1 MRTKT
6 RFDKNGV
13 VYVQLRDTWFRIEGD
28 EGKPIPEGFDTTA
41 LLTAEELQAHL
52 KGQVADLSAE
62 STKQD
67 HPSRSL
73 TLELGKKYRTRG
85 GSIVTIVKDDGSAVY
100 RYYGSNG
107 FWYEIDGRSSSHD
120 QNSPHDIVSLAEN
133 GASGVHKKNPPF
145 AVGQV
150 WRMRNGEE
158 STIFQ
163 LKESRVGHFVEGCSR
178 MYAFADGK
186 VDTTDDERDFDLVEY
201 LRDTE
206 QLRIEVGKKYHTRSG
221 GIVEITHEDDSWR
234 PFCTEG
240 EEDYA
245 QFSAGANDPIV
256 ALVEDE
262 PRQEDESHGKP
273 LIVVGREYLRSDGK
287 RTIVVSSIKSEH
299 DEVQFVDQ
307 YGTPFAQFSRC
318 NNITIDKELPTA
330 GDEVSYFCQDSGKW
344 SSGWIVRG
352 TCAEGVKTFLTP
364 KYAKPDD
371 HKNFGVGTEHIRID
385 VRSWLPPVQIGDLW
399 RRRSGELLAIKED
412 EMAGGRMPFEDD
424 SNEDLVAYLGKS
436 MPICGR
442 TVAKFAIID
451 DAVSFINSQAI
462 HSKRHLM
469 LVRNSAEKNDSRWCV
484 HEVTFIPEP
493 SVTK

>member
-1 MRTKT
+1 MAQATKT
-6 RFDKNGV
+6 RFDKEGV

-28 EGKPIPEGFDTTA
+28 EGKSIPEGFDTTA

-52 KGQVADLSAE
+52 KAQVADLSAE
-62 STKQD
+62 S
-67 HPSRSL
+67 P
-73 TLELGKKYRTRG
+73 
-85 GSIVTIVKDDGSAVY
+85 
-100 RYYGSNG
+100 
-107 FWYEIDGRSSSHD
+107 
-120 QNSPHDIVSLAEN
+120 
-133 GASGVHKKNPPF
+133 KKNPPF

-150 WRMRNGEE
+150 WRIRSGGE

-163 LKESRVGHFVEGCSR
+163 MREGRIGHFVEGCSR

-186 VDTTDDERDFDLVEY
+186 VDTTGDEHDFDLVKY
-201 LRDTE
+201 LRDTK
-206 QLRIEVGKKYHTRSG
+206 QLHIEVGKKYRTQSG
-221 GIVEITHEDDSWR
+221 AVVEITHEDDSWR
-234 PFCTEG
+234 PFCTAG

-245 QFSAGANDPIV
+245 QFSAGASDPIV

-287 RTIVVSSIKSEH
+287 KTIIVSYIKSGR
-299 DEVQFVDQ
+299 DEFHFVDQ
-307 YGTPFAQFSRC
+307 YGTPFAQYSRC

-330 GDEVSYFCQDSGKW
+330 GDEVSFFCHSDGKW
-344 SSGWIVRG
+344 SSAWIVRG
-352 TCAEGVKTFLTP
+352 TCAEGVKTFLSP
-364 KYAKPDD
+364 KYTKPGD

-385 VRSWLPPVQIGDLW
+385 VRSGLPPVQIGDLW

-462 HSKRHLM
+462 PNKRRLM
-469 LVRNSAEKNDSRWCV
+469 LVRNSSEKNDSRWCV